1 MRLQISGDLGLDH
14 SEYALDGVEPGS
26 IWRKGQCHESS
37 VGEPGSGEAIGVD
50 GGVIEYD
57 D

>member
-50 GGVIEYD
+50 GGVI
-57 D
+57 